1 MKAFE
6 LNRHG
11 RMVFPSN
18 IIPELDFSTME
29 TLEQLDS
36 VIRRDFETKA
46 PTGKAGDSQTIS
58 ARCAPLIGGR
68 ACGRARRGRDARS
81 LARARDRG

>member
-1 MKAFE
+1 MNAFV

-18 IIPELDFSTME
+18 IMPELDFSTME

-36 VIRRDFETKA
+36 VIRRDVETKA
-46 PTGKAGDSQTIS
+46 PSGT
-58 ARCAPLIGGR
+58 
-68 ACGRARRGRDARS
+68 
-81 LARARDRG
+81 